1 MPRSP
6 LAKSLA
12 MCEVLTGVA
21 FLTVVLSVLVG
32 MLGRR
37 DCLGHHHPVARSSEP
52 AREQSS
58 APGQV

>member
-1 MPRSP
+1 
-6 LAKSLA
+6 
-12 MCEVLTGVA
+12 VLTGVA

-37 DCLGHHHPVARSSEP
+37 DRHGHHHQVARHLEP